1 MSDMSYP
8 TKEKSQFMNV
18 QGGEK
23 KVMKK
28 ILSVALSTAMA
39 FSMFASVAFGE
50 TATTPQAKFDA
61 LAAKGI
67 LEGYPD
73 GQAHLEKDLTRAE
86 FAKIVTKLFDLPEVA
101 PTTLS
106 YKDKGYTKTMWAVPY
121 IEAATAA
128 GYMKGTDTVKGL
140 FNFNGKVTVQEIA
153 AVLHRALK
161 LETPTTTDN
170 NAAVWAKGYAQAVV
184 EAGLVAKGVD
194 FKSNATRSLVVEAA
208 YAAANYSKAP
218 TVVSGEALNPTSVLV
233 TFSDKSTTTVTLT
246 TALVEGVETTVP
258 FKHNNV
264 DYSVKVTLAAPKVV
278 SVNAPNAKQLQ
289 VTFNRA
295 IDTSTLVSNDKLK
308 SGVIR
313 VIPLNNQP
321 AITVDGSEVSVNA
334 AGTEAIVT
342 FPGLEFLKGQY
353 TVVVTDAVK
362 TTAGTALANYSA
374 LLTAADT
381 VAPTV
386 ASVTAVAK
394 DTTNKVLV
402 KFSEPVKP
410 AGIIASV
417 NGVSASV
424 TRETYDTFSLTAGTL
439 KTGTTYDVSL
449 LNVSDFAG
457 NLISPNPIKTSV
469 AVTSD
474 TAAPTITSVTA
485 TGDSLITV
493 KFNKKVNYQSLIGNV
508 KFLNTYGESQGTL
521 SVEATADS
529 DTIKF
534 KVPAGFKLPDSGS
547 YTGSLVFGAT
557 VKDTLGNTLGTPVTQ
572 PITLVK
578 DTTAPVASNASF
590 STDKGLVVPYSE
602 DVTLVGG
609 TPTLISDSTGLVVT
623 GVDFSGAK
631 IVDGTK
637 LTYPN
642 VKGLSGTYTLRLPA
656 GLVTDLALAKNK
668 SVGTT
673 INVSAAA
680 ATTTDTER
688 PVVTSITYSEGVK
701 ADTEVVFTVTVKDN
715 VGLNVVSLRDVNSY
729 TLGSKALPTNSYA
742 QLLRSDGTATAPTV
756 AVVEVRVP
764 KNAISKTEAIEFIA
778 SGITDTAG
786 NGTYGATIKPV
797 LADGVKP
804 TLDSAA
810 VSSGDTSLLQ
820 LTFSEPIDAA
830 TLKAS
835 DFVIIVNNNTTTPAA
850 ITGGFIAGVGN
861 DAGKYYV
868 RLAGYSDLNANNVNN
883 ITVRVI
889 DGATATDKA
898 GNTIVGDKTVNA
910 K

>member
-67 LEGYPD
+67 LDGFPD
-73 GQAHLEKDLTRAE
+73 GQAHLEKDLDRAQ
-86 FAKIVTKLFDLPEVA
+86 FAKIITKLFDLPQVT

-106 YKDKGYTKTMWAVPY
+106 YKDKGYTKTMWATPY
-121 IEAATAA
+121 IEAVTAA
-128 GYMKGTDTVKGL
+128 GYMKGTDPVKGI
-140 FNFNGKVTVQEIA
+140 FNYSGKVTVQEIA

-184 EAGLVAKGVD
+184 NAGLVAKGID
-194 FKSNATRSLVVEAA
+194 FKSSATRSLVVEAA

-218 TVVSGEALNPTSVLV
+218 TVVSGDALNPTSVLV

-264 DYSVKVTLAAPKVV
+264 DYTVKVTLAAPKVV

-295 IDTSTLVSNDKLK
+295 IDTSTVVSSDKLK
-308 SGVIR
+308 TGVIR

-334 AGTEAIVT
+334 AGTEAVVT

-362 TTAGTALANYSA
+362 TTAGTALAQYSQM
-374 LLTAADT
+374 LTVADT

-474 TAAPTITSVTA
+474 TAAPAITSVTA

-578 DTTAPVASNASF
+578 DTTAPVASNAAF
-590 STDKGLVVPYSE
+590 STDKGLVVPFSE

-673 INVSAAA
+673 VNVSAAA

-688 PVVTSITYSEGVK
+688 PVVTSITYSEG

-742 QLLRSDGTATAPTV
+742 QLLRSSGTSTAPTE

-764 KNAISKTEAIEFIA
+764 KSAISKTEAIEFIA

-786 NGTYGATIKPV
+786 NGTYGATIKPE
-797 LADGVKP
+797 LKDGVKP

-810 VSSGDTSLLQ
+810 VSTGDTSLLQ
-820 LTFSEPIDAA
+820 LTFSEPIDPA

-835 DFVIIVNNNTTTPAA
+835 DFVVIVNNSSTATP
-850 ITGGFIAGVGN
+850 ITGGFTAGVGN

-868 RLAGYSDLNANNVNN
+868 RLAGYSDLNANNVNS
-883 ITVRVI
+883 ITVKII
-889 DGATATDKA
+889 DGATAKDKA
-898 GNTIVGDKTVNA
+898 GNTIVGDKTVTA

>member
-73 GQAHLEKDLTRAE
+73 GQSHLEKDLNRAE
-86 FAKIVTKLFDLPEVA
+86 FAKIITKLFDLPEVT

-106 YKDKGYTKTMWAVPY
+106 YKDKGYTKTMWATPY
-121 IEAATAA
+121 IEAVTAA
-128 GYMKGTDTVKGL
+128 GYMKGTDTVKGI
-140 FNFNGKVTVQEIA
+140 FNYGGKVTVQEIA

-184 EAGLVAKGVD
+184 DAGLVAKGVD

-278 SVNAPNAKQLQ
+278 SVTAPNAKQLQ

-295 IDTSTLVSNDKLK
+295 IDTSTVASSDKLK

-362 TTAGTALANYSA
+362 TTTGTALAQYSQM
-374 LLTAADT
+374 LTAADT

-424 TRETYDTFSLTAGTL
+424 TRETYDTFVLTAGTL

-474 TAAPTITSVTA
+474 TAAPAITSVTA
-485 TGDSLITV
+485 TGDSIITV

-590 STDKGLVVPYSE
+590 STDKGLVVPFSE

-673 INVSAAA
+673 VNVSAAA

-688 PVVTSITYSEGVK
+688 PVVTSITYSEG

-742 QLLRSDGTATAPTV
+742 QLLRSSGTSTAPTE

-764 KNAISKTEAIEFIA
+764 KSAISKTEAIEFIA

-786 NGTYGATIKPV
+786 NGTYGATIKPE
-797 LADGVKP
+797 LKDGVKP

-810 VSSGDTSLLQ
+810 VSTGDTSLLQ
-820 LTFSEPIDAA
+820 LTFSEPIDPA

-835 DFVIIVNNNTTTPAA
+835 DFVVIVNNSSTATP
-850 ITGGFIAGVGN
+850 ITGGFTAGVGN

-868 RLAGYSDLNANNVNN
+868 RLAGYSDLNANNVNS
-883 ITVRVI
+883 ITVKII
-889 DGATATDKA
+889 DGATAKDKA
-898 GNTIVGDKTVNA
+898 GNTIVGDKTVTA

>member
-1 MSDMSYP
+1 
-8 TKEKSQFMNV
+8 
-18 QGGEK
+18 
-23 KVMKK
+23 MKK

-67 LEGYPD
+67 LDGFPD
-73 GQAHLEKDLTRAE
+73 GQAHLEKDLDRAQ
-86 FAKIVTKLFDLPEVA
+86 FAKIITKLFDLPQVT

-106 YKDKGYTKTMWAVPY
+106 YKDKGYTKTMWATPY
-121 IEAATAA
+121 IEAVTAA
-128 GYMKGTDTVKGL
+128 GYMKGTDPVKGI
-140 FNFNGKVTVQEIA
+140 FNYSGKVTVQEIA

-184 EAGLVAKGVD
+184 NAGLVAKGID
-194 FKSNATRSLVVEAA
+194 FKSSATRSLVVEAA

-218 TVVSGEALNPTSVLV
+218 TVVSGDALNPTSVLV

-264 DYSVKVTLAAPKVV
+264 DYTVKVTLAAPKVV

-295 IDTSTLVSNDKLK
+295 IDTSTVVSSDKLK
-308 SGVIR
+308 TGVIR

-334 AGTEAIVT
+334 AGTEAVVT

-362 TTAGTALANYSA
+362 TTAGTALAQYSQM
-374 LLTAADT
+374 LTVADT

-474 TAAPTITSVTA
+474 TAAPAITSVTA

-578 DTTAPVASNASF
+578 DTTAPVASNAAF
-590 STDKGLVVPYSE
+590 STDKGLVVPFSE

-673 INVSAAA
+673 VNVSAAA

-688 PVVTSITYSEGVK
+688 PVVTSITYSEG

-742 QLLRSDGTATAPTV
+742 QLLRSSGTSTAPTE

-764 KNAISKTEAIEFIA
+764 KSAISKTEAIEFIA

-786 NGTYGATIKPV
+786 NGTYGATIKPE
-797 LADGVKP
+797 LKDGVKP

-810 VSSGDTSLLQ
+810 VSTGDTSLLQ
-820 LTFSEPIDAA
+820 LTFSEPIDPA

-835 DFVIIVNNNTTTPAA
+835 DFVVIVNNSSTATP
-850 ITGGFIAGVGN
+850 ITGGFTAYVGN

-868 RLAGYSDLNANNVNN
+868 RLAGYSDLNANNVNS
-883 ITVRVI
+883 ITVKII
-889 DGATATDKA
+889 DGATAKDKA
-898 GNTIVGDKTVNA
+898 GNTIVGDKTVTA

>member
-1 MSDMSYP
+1 
-8 TKEKSQFMNV
+8 
-18 QGGEK
+18 
-23 KVMKK
+23 MKK

-67 LEGYPD
+67 LDGFPD
-73 GQAHLEKDLTRAE
+73 GQAHLEKDLDRAQ
-86 FAKIVTKLFDLPEVA
+86 FAKIITKLFDLPQVT

-106 YKDKGYTKTMWAVPY
+106 YKDKGYTKTMWATPY
-121 IEAATAA
+121 IEAVTAA
-128 GYMKGTDTVKGL
+128 GYMKGTDPVKGI
-140 FNFNGKVTVQEIA
+140 FNYSGKVTVQEIA

-184 EAGLVAKGVD
+184 NAGLVAKGID
-194 FKSNATRSLVVEAA
+194 FKSSATRSLVVEAA

-218 TVVSGEALNPTSVLV
+218 TVVSGDALNPTSVLV

-264 DYSVKVTLAAPKVV
+264 DYTVKVTLAAPKVV

-295 IDTSTLVSNDKLK
+295 IDTSTVVSSDKLK
-308 SGVIR
+308 TGVIR

-334 AGTEAIVT
+334 AGTEAVVT

-362 TTAGTALANYSA
+362 TTAGTALAQYSQM
-374 LLTAADT
+374 LTVADT

-474 TAAPTITSVTA
+474 TAAPAITSVTA

-578 DTTAPVASNASF
+578 DTTAPVASNAAF
-590 STDKGLVVPYSE
+590 STDKGLVVPFSE

-673 INVSAAA
+673 VNVSAAA

-688 PVVTSITYSEGVK
+688 PVVTSITYSEG

-742 QLLRSDGTATAPTV
+742 QLLRSSGTSTAPTE

-764 KNAISKTEAIEFIA
+764 KSAISKTEAIEFIA

-786 NGTYGATIKPV
+786 NGTYGATIKPE
-797 LADGVKP
+797 LKDGVKP

-810 VSSGDTSLLQ
+810 VSTGDTSLLQ
-820 LTFSEPIDAA
+820 LTFSEPIDPA

-835 DFVIIVNNNTTTPAA
+835 DFVVIVNNSSTATP
-850 ITGGFIAGVGN
+850 ITGGFTAGVGN

-868 RLAGYSDLNANNVNN
+868 RLAGYSDLNANNVNS
-883 ITVRVI
+883 ITVKII
-889 DGATATDKA
+889 DGATAKDKA
-898 GNTIVGDKTVNA
+898 GNTIVGDKTVTA